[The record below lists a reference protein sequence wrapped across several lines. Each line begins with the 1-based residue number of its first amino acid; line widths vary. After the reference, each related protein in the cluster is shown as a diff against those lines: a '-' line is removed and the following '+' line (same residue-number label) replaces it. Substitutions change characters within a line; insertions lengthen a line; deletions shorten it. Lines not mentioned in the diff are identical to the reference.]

1 MPSNRAV
8 GLTLLVCVL
17 SATSPAAAQDGIADR
32 IRESQ
37 DRLEEIRSERARL
50 NREAEELRGQVHDVS
65 EEVRNIER
73 QIGSSGSA
81 LTELD
86 IQIEGYRQSMAET
99 TREMLVTRDE
109 LTVRMV
115 ELAERLRE
123 IYQRGSLHAFQVL
136 LEARSFGN
144 LLSRYKYLYL
154 VAQYDRTLVSQVRRL
169 EQLLAQQRA
178 QLASEYTRL
187 SGLRLEK
194 EEEIGELQRLE
205 DRRQRRLVNVR
216 ARATQTQSRI
226 SALDEEEK
234 RLGVLMTELER
245 ARREA
250 ERLSG
255 TPVSSALTTA
265 DLGNLPWPVDGLVV
279 YRFGEARADSETP
292 WSGIGIGAPRGTPV
306 RAVQAG
312 DVAWAAPRDL
322 YGPTVILDHGG
333 GYWSVY
339 LYLSD
344 LKVRMGDGV
353 VAGQVIGSVGGDANS
368 AEGTHIEFQ
377 ILEPGTEDT
386 PRYVDPV
393 RWLQGRG

>member
-1 MPSNRAV
+1 MSIRRFALLL
-8 GLTLLVCVL
+8 GLLALPN
-17 SATSPAAAQDGIADR
+17 PAAAQDEIGVR

-37 DRLEEIRSERARL
+37 DRLEEIRDERARL
-50 NREAEELRGQVHDVS
+50 NREATQLRGQVHDVA
-65 EEVRNIER
+65 EEIRNIER

-86 IQIEGYRQSMAET
+86 IQIEAYRQSMAAT
-99 TREMLVTRDE
+99 TREMLSTRDE
-109 LTVRMV
+109 LSVRKV
-115 ELAERLRE
+115 ELGERLRE
-123 IYQRGSLHAFQVL
+123 IYLRGPLHAFQVL
-136 LEARSFGN
+136 LEARTFGD

-154 VAQYDRTLVSQVRRL
+154 VAQYDRTLVAQVRRL
-169 EQLLAQQRA
+169 EELLADQRG

-194 EEEIGELQRLE
+194 EQELGELRRLE
-205 DRRQRRLVNVR
+205 DRRQRRLVTVR
-216 ARATQTQSRI
+216 QQATQTENRI
-226 SALDEEEK
+226 SALDEEER
-234 RLGVLMTELER
+234 RLGALMAELER

-255 TPVSSALTTA
+255 APTSSALTTA
-265 DLGNLPWPVDGLVV
+265 DLGNLPWPVDGVVV
-279 YRFGEARADSETP
+279 YRFGDARADSETP

-312 DVAWAAPRDL
+312 DIAWAAPRDL
-322 YGPTVILDHGG
+322 YGPTVIVDHGG

-339 LYLSD
+339 LYLSE
-344 LKVRMGDGV
+344 LKVRMGDRV
-353 VAGQVIGSVGGDANS
+353 VAGQVIGSVGGDVES
-368 AEGTHIEFQ
+368 PEGEHIEFQ
-377 ILEPGTEDT
+377 ILEPGPQDT

>member
-1 MPSNRAV
+1 M
-8 GLTLLVCVL
+8 
-17 SATSPAAAQDGIADR
+17 
-32 IRESQ
+32 
-37 DRLEEIRSERARL
+37 
-50 NREAEELRGQVHDVS
+50 HDVS

-99 TREMLVTRDE
+99 TREMLATRDE
-109 LTVRMV
+109 LSVRKV

-136 LEARSFGN
+136 LEARSFGD

-169 EQLLAQQRA
+169 EQLLAEQRA

-216 ARATQTQSRI
+216 ARASQTQSRI
-226 SALDEEEK
+226 SALDEEER

-255 TPVSSALTTA
+255 APVSSALTTA
-265 DLGNLPWPVDGLVV
+265 DLGNLPWPVDGVVV

-292 WSGIGIGAPRGTPV
+292 WSGIGIGAPRGTAV

-312 DVAWAAPRDL
+312 TWPGQHRETCTDRQSSWITEADT
-322 YGPTVILDHGG
+322 GPCTCI
-333 GYWSVY
+333 
-339 LYLSD
+339 
-344 LKVRMGDGV
+344 
-353 VAGQVIGSVGGDANS
+353 S
-368 AEGTHIEFQ
+368 AI
-377 ILEPGTEDT
+377 
-386 PRYVDPV
+386 
-393 RWLQGRG
+393 